1 MPQISD
7 RFMHTGYYRFLNYRE
22 QFCNPYNIESDF
34 HIIITTVQCYAPD
47 LGQTSAILK
56 RSVSY
61 FRLTF
66 AHQKRYV

>member
-1 MPQISD
+1 
-7 RFMHTGYYRFLNYRE
+7 MHTRDYRVQDFKE

-34 HIIITTVQCYAPD
+34 HIVITTVQCYVPD

-56 RSVSY
+56 RYVSN
-61 FRLTF
+61 FRQTF